1 MLIIICI
8 LGIIA
13 SAGGMPEPAAGIV
26 GWVSKIGLGVSIV
39 FYVRNA
45 IKSELATIEKNKP
58 PAGRERIMDPQHN
71 EDINSPWRRKE
82 LIKWN
87 AKHPNTLFEGPINEN
102 PTLRSLRLK
111 LANARAARNDTI
123 WKEFWFVTR
132 SAIRDIL
139 PIHINV

>member
-45 IKSELATIEKNKP
+45 IKSELATIEKISHLQDANELWTP
-58 PAGRERIMDPQHN
+58 NIMRISILRGAG
-71 EDINSPWRRKE
+71 K
-82 LIKWN
+82 
-87 AKHPNTLFEGPINEN
+87 
-102 PTLRSLRLK
+102 SL
-111 LANARAARNDTI
+111 
-123 WKEFWFVTR
+123 
-132 SAIRDIL
+132 
-139 PIHINV
+139 